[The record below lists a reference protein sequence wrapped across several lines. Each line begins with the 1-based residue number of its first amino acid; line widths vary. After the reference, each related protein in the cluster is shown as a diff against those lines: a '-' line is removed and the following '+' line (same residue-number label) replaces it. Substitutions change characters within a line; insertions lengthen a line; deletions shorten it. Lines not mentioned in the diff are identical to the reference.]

1 MKSFLNKC
9 VQGAVIVSAAV
20 LIGVGIS
27 EDVEAEQVDNEV
39 VDEAWGKANYVYGGG
54 LTQSEILETAEALG
68 INELEDVENYPVS
81 GEDLQTYLGYGAG
94 NSSSMISSALVQRES
109 EGSGVEVTIE
119 TPRNITEITEEQ
131 YMNAAITAG
140 VEDATIQV
148 GSVRPVTGESAL
160 TAVYKAFETNG
171 EEFKQDRMNVAQEE
185 LETTSNISSGLNED
199 ESMRLNQAMI
209 EIKQELAKLKE
220 NQEGS
225 VNIEDI
231 QVTIINVIEDN
242 ELDTVITEENITQL
256 MNFFEKYQETDAIDS
271 EAVKEQ
277 LNNLSSDLQERFGGA
292 WQRAE
297 ESGFID
303 RIASFIGELWNTLIE
318 LFN

>member
-185 LETTSNISSGLNED
+185 LETTSNI
-199 ESMRLNQAMI
+199 
-209 EIKQELAKLKE
+209 
-220 NQEGS
+220 
-225 VNIEDI
+225 
-231 QVTIINVIEDN
+231 
-242 ELDTVITEENITQL
+242 
-256 MNFFEKYQETDAIDS
+256 
-271 EAVKEQ
+271 
-277 LNNLSSDLQERFGGA
+277 
-292 WQRAE
+292 
-297 ESGFID
+297 
-303 RIASFIGELWNTLIE
+303 
-318 LFN
+318 